1 MLLNCCFLIRYK
13 ISFQLFVNFIEWSR
27 IMVIKFW
34 KEHVGGEGMEGII
47 ELVDLNTAREKVPS
61 LVCHSVVG

>member
-1 MLLNCCFLIRYK
+1 
-13 ISFQLFVNFIEWSR
+13 
-27 IMVIKFW
+27 MVIKAW

-47 ELVDLNTAREKVPS
+47 ELVDLNTAREKVPF